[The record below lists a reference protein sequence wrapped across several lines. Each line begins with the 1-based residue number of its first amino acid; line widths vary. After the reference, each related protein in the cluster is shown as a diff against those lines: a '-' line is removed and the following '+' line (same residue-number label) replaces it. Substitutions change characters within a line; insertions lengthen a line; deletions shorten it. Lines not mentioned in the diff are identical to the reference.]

1 MRRNGKNKPA
11 YVKGPYV
18 DLRGRLRAA
27 FRRPGYPMH
36 GVNLPLPVWSDA
48 FMEVYQRAISGE
60 PASTEIGRDRT
71 TPGTISALIAAY
83 YRTPAFANLAQLTRR
98 TYRNDMERFR
108 REHGDKRVASL
119 TRDHIERLIALK
131 ADRPAAANRLRK
143 TLKILMAHAVR
154 KKMRQDDPTIGVKKL
169 RYRSDGY
176 LTWTEE
182 EIAQFYRAHPKGSRA
197 RLAMDLLL
205 HTAQRRSDIIRMGW
219 QHVRGGFLTIT
230 QQKTGT
236 EVSIPVIGRFAEV
249 LASAERD
256 SPTFLVTSRGVP
268 FTDAGFTNWFRD
280 MVREAGLQRGL
291 SPHGLRKAAC
301 VRLADAGRSATDIMS
316 ISGHRNLAEVQ
327 TYVEAANR
335 KKAAKASMESIAHL
349 IPEDEREQR
358 LSNAAIPLDSEARN
372 PLRSK
377 KETTRVVRPR
387 GIEPLFPP

>member
-1 MRRNGKNKPA
+1 MR
-11 YVKGPYV
+11 
-18 DLRGRLRAA
+18 L
-27 FRRPGYPMH
+27 
-36 GVNLPLPVWSDA
+36 
-48 FMEVYQRAISGE
+48 
-60 PASTEIGRDRT
+60 
-71 TPGTISALIAAY
+71 
-83 YRTPAFANLAQLTRR
+83 
-98 TYRNDMERFR
+98 
-108 REHGDKRVASL
+108 
-119 TRDHIERLIALK
+119 
-131 ADRPAAANRLRK
+131 
-143 TLKILMAHAVR
+143 
-154 KKMRQDDPTIGVKKL
+154 DDPTVGVKKL
-169 RYRSDGY
+169 RYRTDGY

-256 SPTFLVTSRGVP
+256 NPTFLVTSRGAR

-280 MVREAGLQRGL
+280 MVREAGLQREL

-335 KKAAKASMESIAHL
+335 KKAAKASMEAIAHL
-349 IPEDEREQR
+349 IPEDERER
-358 LSNAAIPLDSEARN
+358 I
-372 PLRSK
+372 
-377 KETTRVVRPR
+377 V
-387 GIEPLFPP
+387 